1 MARLLNVG
9 IAGATGAVGVEFL
22 DLLDRRSFP
31 VGDLRLF
38 GSKRSAG
45 SVVTW
50 KGRAITVEE
59 LASADP
65 KGLDLGL
72 FSAGK
77 EISKVEAPRFAEAGV
92 LVIDNSSCFRKDPAI
107 PLVVPELN
115 ADVLAESPARIVA
128 NPNCSTI
135 ILLVALGPLH
145 RALGVSECVVSSY
158 QAVSGAGRS
167 ALDEMFAQ
175 ARAHA
180 AGQPEIFRFY
190 DRPIHLNVIPKIGG
204 WLPNGDTEEDAKF
217 TTESQKILGDSRFK
231 VWATTVR
238 VPVER
243 CHSESVWVRF
253 ERPTSVEEV
262 TRMLEAAPGVK
273 LADLATPREL
283 ARHED
288 VYVSRIRV
296 DEDDPRV
303 VRFWVVGDQL
313 WKGAALNAI
322 QIAEE
327 LIRLGRFEG

>member
-1 MARLLNVG
+1 MARPLNVG

-22 DLLDRRSFP
+22 DLLARRDFP
-31 VGDLRLF
+31 VGTLRLF

-45 SVVTW
+45 STVRW
-50 KGRAITVEE
+50 KERDIVVEE

-65 KGLDLGL
+65 RGLDLGL

-77 EISKVEAPRFAEAGV
+77 EVSKTEAPRFAEAGV
-92 LVIDNSSCFRKDPAI
+92 VVVDNSSCFRKDPDI

-115 ADVLAESPARIVA
+115 ADVLATSPARIIA

-145 RALGVSECVVSSY
+145 RALGVSECVVSTY
-158 QAVSGAGRS
+158 QAVSGAGAQ
-167 ALDEMFAQ
+167 ALAELFGQ
-175 ARAHA
+175 ARAFA
-180 AGQPEIFRFY
+180 AGQPEPFRFY

-253 ERPTSVEEV
+253 ERPTSVDEV
-262 TRMLEAAPGVK
+262 TRILSGAPGLK
-273 LADLATPREL
+273 FDDLATPREL
-283 ARHED
+283 ARKPD
-288 VYVSRIRV
+288 VYVSRVRV
-296 DEDDPRV
+296 DDDDPRV

-327 LIRLGRFEG
+327 LVRLGRFGA